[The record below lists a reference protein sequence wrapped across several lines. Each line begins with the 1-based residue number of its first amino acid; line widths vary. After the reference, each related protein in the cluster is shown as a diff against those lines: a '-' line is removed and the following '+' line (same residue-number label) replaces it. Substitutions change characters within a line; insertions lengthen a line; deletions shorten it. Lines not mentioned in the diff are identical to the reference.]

1 MMVFGRCLKLF
12 RKKKKSYTMGRKE
25 IEKNDEHLIKQIRDI
40 ISKKEKKIKPIW
52 KTNPFRL
59 ICLFTGLIVAGLVI
73 FGQQTTTIV
82 SNGPEPAARQMSK
95 TNPAQMT
102 DIAQVQAQAQ
112 NPPPAPINAP
122 APEKLTEQ
130 NTASDTENT
139 VSTTEAVGKNTP
151 VISQKNNKD
160 GKKKT
165 AQATVLKSREALLKK
180 DRPEESGTTDPS
192 EKPQVTD
199 RPLNIQIHKIV
210 SCGSVIDRQYVS
222 PKSRFS
228 LKEDP
233 TPVVWMTV
241 LSDNPPFTLT
251 HVYYMNDRKY
261 CEVPLS
267 IRYPHM
273 RTWSSVTL
281 NHPEHEGEWRVEV
294 ITGSGVKLDQIE
306 FTVVE

>member
-1 MMVFGRCLKLF
+1 
-12 RKKKKSYTMGRKE
+12 MGRKE
-25 IEKNDEHLIKQIRDI
+25 IEKNDERLIKQIRDI
-40 ISKKEKKIKPIW
+40 VSQKEKKKTPIW
-52 KTNPFRL
+52 KTRHFRL

-82 SNGPEPAARQMSK
+82 SNSSEPVNRQMSK
-95 TNPAQMT
+95 NSPAQTLAQTPTPAPDTAVEPASNPA
-102 DIAQVQAQAQ
+102 
-112 NPPPAPINAP
+112 PADAS
-122 APEKLTEQ
+122 APEKLTDQ
-130 NTASDTENT
+130 NTAPDTE
-139 VSTTEAVGKNTP
+139 
-151 VISQKNNKD
+151 
-160 GKKKT
+160 KT
-165 AQATVLKSREALLKK
+165 ASAIIAVEKSTPLISPESNETEEKEPTQTTVLKSRKALLKK
-180 DRPEESGTTDPS
+180 DRSKASGTTDPS
-192 EKPQVTD
+192 KETQVTD

-222 PKSRFS
+222 PKTRFS

-281 NHPEHEGEWRVEV
+281 NHPDHAGEWRVEV